1 MYNAPISVG
10 LASKNMVAHWQLDL
24 KYRLDKVI
32 WKRFFSYGQQRMIS
46 LQKFMKKDP
55 TYLIYLYLFIVIV
68 LTGLLSCASSL
79 SLSLS
84 LSTSLTAFVPVCPVI
99 MTSMSL
105 TSSVEIY
112 IHFVIHGPILS
123 KIYKYPVLR
132 FLIVFWGFYFLF
144 WKSQGLIFNIFRCF
158 QSASL
163 SLTTATHL
171 SV

>member
-1 MYNAPISVG
+1 MKALFFFWPAEDDFFTEVHEKGSY
-10 LASKNMVAHWQLDL
+10 LLDL
-24 KYRLDKVI
+24 FI
-32 WKRFFSYGQQRMIS
+32 
-46 LQKFMKKDP
+46 P
-55 TYLIYLYLFIVIV
+55 IYCHSPHRPAV
-68 LTGLLSCASSL
+68 LCFL

-144 WKSQGLIFNIFRCF
+144 
-158 QSASL
+158 
-163 SLTTATHL
+163 
-171 SV
+171 